1 MAIPVWQRHAG
12 NAGEI
17 GDRMIRN
24 LGTLGGSV
32 AKAARAESLAR
43 EIVAIGRNPASLTP
57 ALSEGA
63 VDRVTTDLREGLT
76 GADMVVLAT
85 PVATLEHQMPA
96 VWQAAEPHVLVTDVG
111 STKAAIVRV
120 AETLCAGRPLD
131 FVGSHPMAGSNLSG
145 FSVAR
150 ADLFSGATVILT
162 PTDRTPSEPVKRV
175 TEFWEAM
182 GGRVIVMDPATHDRA
197 VAAISHLPH
206 LVVDALV
213 AAVVDM
219 DPRFLDVA
227 ARGFKDT
234 TRIAA
239 SDPAV
244 WREIFQQNREALA
257 EALAV
262 FRGALGRLEGIL
274 AEGDDAAIESA
285 LEAIRKTRAE
295 LG

>member
-1 MAIPVWQRHAG
+1 V
-12 NAGEI
+12 I
-17 GDRMIRN
+17 GRLSIVG
-24 LGTLGGSV
+24 LGLLGGSG
-32 AKAARAESLAR
+32 AKAARAASFAQ
-43 EIVAIGRNPASLTP
+43 EIVGVGRNPKSLEP
-57 ALSEGA
+57 ALRERA
-63 VDRVTTDLREGLT
+63 VDRITTDLAEGVR
-76 GADMVVLAT
+76 GADMIVLAT
-85 PVATLEHQMPA
+85 PVATLERQLPA
-96 VWQAAEPHVLVTDVG
+96 VWEAASSHALLTDVG
-111 STKAAIVRV
+111 STKAGIVRA
-120 AETLCAGRPLD
+120 AEALGASRPLG

-162 PTDRTPSEPVKRV
+162 PTDRTPSEPIKRV

-182 GGRVIVMDPATHDRA
+182 GGRVTVMDPATHDRA

-257 EALAV
+257 EAVAA

-274 AEGDDAAIESA
+274 AAGDDAAIESA
-285 LEAIRKTRAE
+285 LEAIRQTRAE